1 MVQSSPITP
10 AELRLARSRLSLFVQ
25 SEATATANELGFG
38 WRAAPIAPS
47 GLDGLTEEF
56 RSCYRSGLPF
66 RVLQDF
72 SEDTIFNSASTDWAM
87 RFWHDSRHVWLGA
100 DFSTEGELQV
110 ASCHLARA
118 RAQGFGRG
126 SLEYALLLADTVG
139 QTLYLARTKS
149 FVVQQRPFAIDCVC
163 FDFDTA
169 VEKEIQRSLFE
180 GSAS

>member
-1 MVQSSPITP
+1 MEQSSPITP
-10 AELRLARSRLSLFVQ
+10 GELRFARSRLSLFVQ
-25 SEATATANELGFG
+25 SEAVATANELGFG
-38 WRAAPIAPS
+38 WRAAAITPS
-47 GLDGLTEEF
+47 GLDGLTEEL
-56 RSCYRSGLPF
+56 RSCHRSGLPF

-72 SEDTIFNSASTDWAM
+72 SENTIFNSASTNWAM
-87 RFWHDSRHVWLGA
+87 RFWHDTRHVWRGA

-118 RAQGFGRG
+118 RTQGFGRG

-139 QTLYLARTKS
+139 QTLYLARTKR
-149 FVVQQRPFAIDCVC
+149 FVVQQRQFAIDCVR

-169 VEKEIQRSLFE
+169 VEQEIQRSLVE